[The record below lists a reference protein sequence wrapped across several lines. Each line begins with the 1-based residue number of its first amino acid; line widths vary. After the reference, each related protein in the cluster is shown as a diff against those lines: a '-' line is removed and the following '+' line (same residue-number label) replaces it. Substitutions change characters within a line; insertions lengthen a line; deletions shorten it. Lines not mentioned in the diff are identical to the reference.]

1 MTTRSEKDRKKVLVV
16 DPDANSLEE
25 IAAILLDAGY
35 EVTTAA
41 TANEALSKA
50 RWHTP
55 HVNLVDM
62 SLGNESGTD
71 LVRTLQDENHE
82 PLSVSMSAHT
92 GAENAIQALRAG
104 AFDFIVK
111 PFEPGDLLATL
122 ERCFERVRLRQ
133 EKKAAQAAI
142 EKKNQELVQHNE
154 RLRLVAEAARRLA
167 AHLDMSQLAHELL
180 TQSAR
185 ILGAE
190 GGSLY
195 VLADGALQRV
205 GVYGPEHAPETLPLP
220 LKDGCLLK
228 RVLATRSP
236 LRIDDVSSTPEVIGS
251 GWTGYQNASA
261 LILPIVEDRTGVSG
275 LVSFH
280 CKHVPPFTTQDV
292 DIGSIMV
299 SIGREA
305 IASIRAVT
313 ALRESEALYRE
324 VFENTSDGL
333 FVSEVTLDHR
343 YKLIAHN
350 PALERMLGIS
360 GTRVE
365 AGRHDDEYFPEDILE
380 MVNSHNRQCVAAG
393 RLMSFEG
400 AIDMRA
406 GRLYFQTTRV
416 PLRDAHGR
424 IHRLVGLMRDLTES
438 RRMVESLRQ
447 SEEKLKKVFEGSPDS
462 ITINRLEDGVMLD
475 ANPGFTDIY
484 GYRREEVI
492 GRSTTHDL
500 GIWVS
505 PDDRSRMLGELQ
517 ARGESI
523 GQWVP
528 FRRKDGS
535 IGYGMVSWRIMDIG
549 GEKCLLSISRDMTKH
564 KLMEEALRASESRFR
579 LLAENSTDIISR
591 LTPEGVY
598 LYVSPACSTVIGHA
612 PEELVGAS
620 AYDLLHPDDRTA
632 VTSAL
637 SAIQG
642 TTPVTTSYRIRRK
655 DGTYAWFETIC
666 RAVQDRET
674 GNVTEVHCASRD
686 IAERMRARER
696 EKADE
701 LRLFQAA
708 KLASL
713 GTLVSGIAHEIHNPN
728 NYIRLNSQ
736 TLKKFWGDI
745 RSVLSD
751 AAAKPGGLMLH
762 SVPYDEART
771 MIEELLA
778 GIEEGSARIEKLLL
792 NLRDFARGDV
802 GDLNEPVDLNQVV
815 RSAITL
821 VQNLIQKSTDV
832 FSVRESAKLPTVKG
846 NYHQLEQVVINLLTN
861 ACQALGSR
869 DKAITVTTDVEQD
882 GGSIVLT
889 VADQGVG
896 IPSENIPRLVD
907 PFFTTKR
914 QHGGS
919 GLGLAVSYRIV
930 QNHGGTMSF
939 TSKVGK
945 GTVVT
950 VRLPSERS
958 AQ

>member
-1 MTTRSEKDRKKVLVV
+1 
-16 DPDANSLEE
+16 
-25 IAAILLDAGY
+25 
-35 EVTTAA
+35 
-41 TANEALSKA
+41 
-50 RWHTP
+50 
-55 HVNLVDM
+55 
-62 SLGNESGTD
+62 
-71 LVRTLQDENHE
+71 
-82 PLSVSMSAHT
+82 
-92 GAENAIQALRAG
+92 
-104 AFDFIVK
+104 
-111 PFEPGDLLATL
+111 
-122 ERCFERVRLRQ
+122 
-133 EKKAAQAAI
+133 
-142 EKKNQELVQHNE
+142 
-154 RLRLVAEAARRLA
+154 
-167 AHLDMSQLAHELL
+167 
-180 TQSAR
+180 
-185 ILGAE
+185 
-190 GGSLY
+190 
-195 VLADGALQRV
+195 
-205 GVYGPEHAPETLPLP
+205 
-220 LKDGCLLK
+220 
-228 RVLATRSP
+228 
-236 LRIDDVSSTPEVIGS
+236 
-251 GWTGYQNASA
+251 
-261 LILPIVEDRTGVSG
+261 
-275 LVSFH
+275 
-280 CKHVPPFTTQDV
+280 
-292 DIGSIMV
+292 
-299 SIGREA
+299 
-305 IASIRAVT
+305 
-313 ALRESEALYRE
+313 
-324 VFENTSDGL
+324 
-333 FVSEVTLDHR
+333 
-343 YKLIAHN
+343 
-350 PALERMLGIS
+350 
-360 GTRVE
+360 
-365 AGRHDDEYFPEDILE
+365 
-380 MVNSHNRQCVAAG
+380 
-393 RLMSFEG
+393 
-400 AIDMRA
+400 
-406 GRLYFQTTRV
+406 
-416 PLRDAHGR
+416 
-424 IHRLVGLMRDLTES
+424 
-438 RRMVESLRQ
+438 
-447 SEEKLKKVFEGSPDS
+447 
-462 ITINRLEDGVMLD
+462 
-475 ANPGFTDIY
+475 
-484 GYRREEVI
+484 
-492 GRSTTHDL
+492 
-500 GIWVS
+500 
-505 PDDRSRMLGELQ
+505 
-517 ARGESI
+517 
-523 GQWVP
+523 
-528 FRRKDGS
+528 
-535 IGYGMVSWRIMDIG
+535 
-549 GEKCLLSISRDMTKH
+549 
-564 KLMEEALRASESRFR
+564 
-579 LLAENSTDIISR
+579 
-591 LTPEGVY
+591 
-598 LYVSPACSTVIGHA
+598 STVIGHA

-889 VADQGVG
+889 VEDQGVG